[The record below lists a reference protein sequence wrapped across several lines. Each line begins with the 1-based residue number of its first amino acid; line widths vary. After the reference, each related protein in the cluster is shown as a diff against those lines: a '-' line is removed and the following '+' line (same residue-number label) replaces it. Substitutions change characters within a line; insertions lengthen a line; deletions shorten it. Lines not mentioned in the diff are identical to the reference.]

1 MYQHTYQSDAEELK
15 QLFESVSLKESLNRQ
30 GVIWHWQFIPKHAPW
45 YDGFWERLIGLTKAA
60 LKKVLGWAFISLA
73 TLQTMVVEMEA
84 HLNNWPLTYISL
96 RLMMLAHL
104 LQHIFSMEDA
114 LLCYQWTKMNWEL
127 KSKPCSYRTSGLIGS
142 VITWQPFVNVTE
154 PLVITP
160 KQARWVTLY
169 KYIRKI
175 SECIGD

>member
-84 HLNNWPLTYISL
+84 HLNN
-96 RLMMLAHL
+96 
-104 LQHIFSMEDA
+104 
-114 LLCYQWTKMNWEL
+114 
-127 KSKPCSYRTSGLIGS
+127 
-142 VITWQPFVNVTE
+142 
-154 PLVITP
+154 
-160 KQARWVTLY
+160 
-169 KYIRKI
+169 
-175 SECIGD
+175 